1 MDSSYDFVV
10 VGGGTAGLVVATR
23 LTEDPNISV
32 LVLEA
37 RVEHTQDPRIRTPA
51 FWLSVLGSP
60 EFDWSYQS
68 VPQVGRTF
76 VLFLWVGGERLTC
89 KIERTGRQSDSLVA
103 G

>member
-1 MDSSYDFVV
+1 MDSSYDFIV

-37 RVEHTQDPRIRTPA
+37 GVEHTQDPRIRTPA

-68 VPQVGRTF
+68 VPQVGRP
-76 VLFLWVGGERLTC
+76 FL
-89 KIERTGRQSDSLVA
+89 SLKYNA
-103 G
+103 NMPNRKDWTAK